1 MRIHRPDREELL
13 METAEIWARRGT
25 CPRLQ
30 VGAVLAR
37 DGRIVSIGYNGAP
50 RGLPHCIHTD
60 DTSCPNATHAEAN
73 AISFA
78 ALNGIAT
85 NNSDLYTTHSP
96 CMPCAHLL
104 INAGVKRVF
113 YRTEFRDAS
122 GIDFLRNAGVATWQ
136 M

>member
-1 MRIHRPDREELL
+1 MRPDREQLL

-30 VGAVLAR
+30 VGAVIAR

-50 RGLPHCIHTD
+50 RGIPHCVHTD
-60 DTSCPNATHAEAN
+60 DASCTNATHAEAN

-78 ALNGIAT
+78 ALNGIPT
-85 NNSDLYTTHSP
+85 KDSDLYTTHSP
-96 CMPCAHLL
+96 CMPCTHLL
-104 INAGVKRVF
+104 INAGIKRVF
-113 YRTEFRDAS
+113 YRTEFRDVS
-122 GIDFLRNAGVATWQ
+122 GIDFLRIAGVETWQ